1 MFLST
6 FLNIIFI
13 PVLYV
18 VIETVRERVT
28 GAPTVQDGGEASA
41 EA

>member
-1 MFLST
+1 VAGGMLLST

-18 VIETVRERVT
+18 VIETLRERVT
-28 GAPTVQDGGEASA
+28 GAPPVAGHADA
-41 EA
+41 